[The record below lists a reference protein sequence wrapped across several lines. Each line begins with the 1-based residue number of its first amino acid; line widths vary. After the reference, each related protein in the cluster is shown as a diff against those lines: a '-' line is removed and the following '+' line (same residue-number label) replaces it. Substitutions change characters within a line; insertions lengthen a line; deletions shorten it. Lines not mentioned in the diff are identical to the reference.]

1 MSSCVQRQLWQIE
14 FVSTTELN
22 LPLLGVQVLQ
32 HRLIHLLECRCLFL
46 SFLMTVAGLTCNT
59 RAVSRIPT
67 VPIALLAFRRR
78 AMAHNIRA
86 LAVGAWST
94 CVIIVARYH
103 TGGSVPLRHPSRMAD
118 QQICNTFQIF
128 YGKKESPLAPQHS
141 SDTVSCEKTKGFVR
155 RYRGSP
161 SWCERMCHHRDHFSH
176 VFLSF

>member
-22 LPLLGVQVLQ
+22 LPLLGWQVLQ
-32 HRLIHLLECRCLFL
+32 HRLIHLLEYRCLFL
-46 SFLMTVAGLTCNT
+46 SSLMTVAGLTCNT

-94 CVIIVARYH
+94 CVSIVARYH

-118 QQICNTFQIF
+118 QQICNTFWQRMQR
-128 YGKKESPLAPQHS
+128 LRCRAPAIPARRF
-141 SDTVSCEKTKGFVR
+141 FVCWRFLDQVGASHAR
-155 RYRGSP
+155 R
-161 SWCERMCHHRDHFSH
+161 WQAQ
-176 VFLSF
+176 

>member
-67 VPIALLAFRRR
+67 VPIALLAFRHR

-103 TGGSVPLRHPSRMAD
+103 TGGSVPLRHPSRVAD
-118 QQICNTFQIF
+118 QQICNTFDAKRLSV
-128 YGKKESPLAPQHS
+128 GSLP
-141 SDTVSCEKTKGFVR
+141 KGRAIGNGSVCPF
-155 RYRGSP
+155 RGWKWP
-161 SWCERMCHHRDHFSH
+161 GNA
-176 VFLSF
+176 

>member
-46 SFLMTVAGLTCNT
+46 SSLMMVAGLTCNT

-118 QQICNTFQIF
+118 QQICNTFRYCIAEDEGHPHAIQR
-128 YGKKESPLAPQHS
+128 HS
-141 SDTVSCEKTKGFVR
+141 VGQGCGHGARRIVR
-155 RYRGSP
+155 
-161 SWCERMCHHRDHFSH
+161 
-176 VFLSF
+176 

>member
-46 SFLMTVAGLTCNT
+46 SSLMTVAGLTCNT

-94 CVIIVARYH
+94 CVSIVARYQ
-103 TGGSVPLRHPSRMAD
+103 TGGSVPLRHSSRMAD
-118 QQICNTFQIF
+118 QQICNTFHLRHP
-128 YGKKESPLAPQHS
+128 YAGMPHGTR
-141 SDTVSCEKTKGFVR
+141 SDQFGPYISVRTRSTSRGLRPWGRTGMPSCWAYCSRICV
-155 RYRGSP
+155 
-161 SWCERMCHHRDHFSH
+161 
-176 VFLSF
+176 

>member
-46 SFLMTVAGLTCNT
+46 SSLMTVAGLTCNT

-67 VPIALLAFRRR
+67 VPIALLAFRHR

-118 QQICNTFQIF
+118 QQICNTFDATML
-128 YGKKESPLAPQHS
+128 S
-141 SDTVSCEKTKGFVR
+141 V
-155 RYRGSP
+155 GSLP
-161 SWCERMCHHRDHFSH
+161 TAIAIGSG
-176 VFLSF
+176 SF

>member
-94 CVIIVARYH
+94 CVSIVARYH

-118 QQICNTFQIF
+118 QQICNTF
-128 YGKKESPLAPQHS
+128 PQ
-141 SDTVSCEKTKGFVR
+141 TFATATKVLPEPATQGTHRLVTHPTPGQR
-155 RYRGSP
+155 RGHP
-161 SWCERMCHHRDHFSH
+161 AHMP
-176 VFLSF
+176 VA